1 MTLADLKNKYPII
14 RHLTSFKFWGIVF
27 GLGLLAQ
34 IALFVKFNSF
44 IFFTGMLFWGV
55 IWYILSLIFRRASSK
70 SKLIIHS
77 VFFTIMLAEIFLRLF
92 GLVATY
98 EEKRY
103 GFYKLNIR
111 PIIQQYWINPECYTG
126 KLESKE
132 FSYDKKCNSLGYRD
146 KEWKWKDMK
155 NKTRILALGDSFTVG
170 DGTHQDSTWLKF
182 FERRLSDTTYYF
194 MNGGVCGSDPVFEVY
209 KLKNTFQ
216 KYQPH
221 YVIVSINPSDV
232 EDIIFRGGFE
242 RFKSNNEVIFKS
254 PPWWEPLYAASHV
267 LRVFFKL
274 GYNNSLIKE
283 SDLRTYENHAYEVIA
298 QAMDS
303 IQTVC
308 HRNASRPVFVFHPTS
323 GDIKLD
329 QNPFC
334 NFIDTLNVENS
345 AAIINLYD
353 YYKKQQ
359 VEKNIH
365 KYYWK
370 DDGHHNAKGYELMA
384 DGIYEGMR
392 KHQLW
397 TDSIDY

>member
-1 MTLADLKNKYPII
+1 MELSEIKEKHRII
-14 RHLTSFKFWGIVF
+14 QYFTSFKFWGIV
-27 GLGLLAQ
+27 LGILFITQLA
-34 IALFVKFNSF
+34 IFLRFSAFV
-44 IFFTGMLFWGV
+44 FFTGILFWGI
-55 IWYILSLIFRRASSK
+55 IWYIIAFALKRVSGKISFV
-70 SKLIIHS
+70 IHS
-77 VFFTIMLAEIFLRLF
+77 LLFSIMLAEIILRLS
-92 GLVATY
+92 GLVSNY
-98 EEKRY
+98 EEKRFGY
-103 GFYKLNIR
+103 YKLNIQ
-111 PIIQQYWINPECYTG
+111 PVNQQYWVNPGCHNG

-146 KEWKWKDMK
+146 KEWEWEDMK
-155 NKTRILALGDSFTVG
+155 NKTRVLALGDSFTVG

-182 FERRLSDTTYYF
+182 FERRLNDTTYYF
-194 MNGGVCGSDPVFEVY
+194 MNGGICGSDPVFEVY

-242 RFKSNNEVIFKS
+242 RFKNNNEVIFKS

-274 GYNNSLIKE
+274 EYNDLLIKDK
-283 SDLRTYENHAYEVIA
+283 DLDAYENQAYGIIA

-308 HRNASRPVFVFHPTS
+308 YRNASRPVFVFHPTS

-384 DGIYEGMR
+384 DGIYEGMVENGSF
-392 KHQLW
+392 K
-397 TDSIDY
+397 